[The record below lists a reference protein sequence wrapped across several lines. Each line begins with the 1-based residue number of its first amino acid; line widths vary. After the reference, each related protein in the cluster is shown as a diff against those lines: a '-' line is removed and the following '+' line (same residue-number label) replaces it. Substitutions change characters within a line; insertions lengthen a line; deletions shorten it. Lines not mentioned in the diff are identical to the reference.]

1 MFFQFRKA
9 ENATPILS
17 NSQTAFYSPDV
28 PAETRVVPTVRRNVG
43 EQSFDQG
50 SFLVSK

>member
-17 NSQTAFYSPDV
+17 NSQTALYSPEV
-28 PAETRVVPTVRRNVG
+28 PAEARVGATIRLNVG